1 MSRATVLG
9 NGTVITG
16 WERPAVVQAGAVA
29 WRDDRIVAVGP
40 EAEVREA
47 HPGAGYLDAGGG
59 LILPGLVNLHH
70 HFYSSL
76 ARGLDPGAEMRDF
89 PEILDRLWWRL
100 DRALDPDTV
109 RLSALLAAAECV
121 RWGCTTVFDHH
132 ASPSCIDGSLDVLA
146 GDRDAAVEELQ
157 SIASSGF
164 PAVNVI
170 IGDPLLGS
178 LEGHPGYDTV
188 VGEMSVKAFPCEHD
202 ELFSEFDFWVGSW
215 DVHIAGGGFAGNNV
229 IDKSQHGCV
238 LTENWSSAGGG
249 TGTSINYVDKITGE
263 WVQIWNDAS
272 GGQINIRGGMT
283 DDGMLL
289 SGTIHTVADGK
300 TLPFRGL
307 WTPLPDGRVR
317 QFFEQS
323 SDEGATWTPW
333 FEGFYTRS
341 PAE

>member
-1 MSRATVLG
+1 MLNLLKTDNLLIFIVLIFSFSANAANDADSLFASG
-9 NGTVITG
+9 D
-16 WERPAVVQAGAVA
+16 WAGAA
-29 WRDDRIVAVGP
+29 DAYAQRT
-40 EAEVREA
+40 AE
-47 HPGAGYLDAGGG
+47 
-59 LILPGLVNLHH
+59 
-70 HFYSSL
+70 
-76 ARGLDPGAEMRDF
+76 DPGD
-89 PEILDRLWWRL
+89 
-100 DRALDPDTV
+100 
-109 RLSALLAAAECV
+109 AAAWFQLAVSARQAERYTTALNALAKAEKLEFSPV
-121 RWGCTTVFDHH
+121 RISFER
-132 ASPSCIDGSLDVLA
+132 ARLDVLA

-164 PAVNVI
+164 TAVNFI